1 MDFAPVYLVQRFFYR
16 IGAFFY
22 HWYVGGSRA
31 IGNKFMLTIEA
42 IDQSFAVKIT
52 LQHFFE
58 PLYKDYSV
66 VGRVVGVVFRTGRI
80 LLGAVVYLFVAA
92 IFTVIYIIWLAIP
105 PAILWYIVTGKTYT
119 LWKLTI

>member
-16 IGAFFY
+16 IGSFFY

-80 LLGAVVYLFVAA
+80 LIGAAVYLFVAA
-92 IFTVIYIIWLAIP
+92 IFTVIYIIWLVIP
-105 PAILWYIVTGKTYT
+105 PTILWYIVTGKTYVT
-119 LWKLTI
+119 VKL